1 MCSWCPAAAGVN
13 ENPSSFTK
21 WQSRTI
27 WPAVKFLLLTFVGFA
42 ESDFMLKEKK
52 DEDPSID
59 DGP

>member
-27 WPAVKFLLLTFVGFA
+27 WPAVKFLLLTLVGFA
-42 ESDFMLKEKK
+42 ESDFT
-52 DEDPSID
+52 
-59 DGP
+59 